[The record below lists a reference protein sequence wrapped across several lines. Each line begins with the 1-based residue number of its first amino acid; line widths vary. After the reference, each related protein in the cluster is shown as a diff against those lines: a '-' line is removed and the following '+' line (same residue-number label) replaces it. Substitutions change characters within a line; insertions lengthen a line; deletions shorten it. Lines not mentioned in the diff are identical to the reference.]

1 MTKAGQIL
9 LKLPEYLL
17 IAGVIFYWISVGV
30 LFNPIA
36 IALTVVLI
44 IQIIYPI
51 RILGQVISSLMIL
64 VSIYMLMALMSEFNE
79 FPTFNADAKKL
90 LFTGLLLL
98 LPTLIFSGIMLYK
111 YTMTEIDR
119 NHETELSQ

>member
-1 MTKAGQIL
+1 
-9 LKLPEYLL
+9 
-17 IAGVIFYWISVGV
+17 
-30 LFNPIA
+30 
-36 IALTVVLI
+36 
-44 IQIIYPI
+44 
-51 RILGQVISSLMIL
+51 
-64 VSIYMLMALMSEFNE
+64 MALMSEFNE